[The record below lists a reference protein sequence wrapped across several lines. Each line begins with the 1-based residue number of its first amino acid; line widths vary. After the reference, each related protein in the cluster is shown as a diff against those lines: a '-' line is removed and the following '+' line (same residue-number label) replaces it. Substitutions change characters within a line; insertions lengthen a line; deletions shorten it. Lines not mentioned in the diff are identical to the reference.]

1 MSRFGRNGPGG
12 GGLGRSRRDGA
23 ADAEREIVLSEVRP
37 DPAKPGCI
45 SIRARGHKPW
55 RIDDDAAAELDL
67 HIGQRLDAPALAKL
81 RQAAA
86 NCAGR
91 LKLQARL
98 AVRPLSR
105 MEAMV
110 LLRRA
115 GAEPEAAKRIT
126 HRFEQLNWIN
136 DSRLAENVAS
146 DEAAKPV
153 GRMRVVARVARRG
166 INSGEARKAADAA
179 VKSRCETP
187 LELAVIAAKSQVRKL
202 APGLETDAK
211 KRRVLGFLARRGF
224 DEHTAREA
232 VKMVLGKDRPSGD
245 DD

>member
-86 NCAGR
+86 NC
-91 LKLQARL
+91 
-98 AVRPLSR
+98 
-105 MEAMV
+105 

-126 HRFEQLNWIN
+126 QRFEQLNWIN